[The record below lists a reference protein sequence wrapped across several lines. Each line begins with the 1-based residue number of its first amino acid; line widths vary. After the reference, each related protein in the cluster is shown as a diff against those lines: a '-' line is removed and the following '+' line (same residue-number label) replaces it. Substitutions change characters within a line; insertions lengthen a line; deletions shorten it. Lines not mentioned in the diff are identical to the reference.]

1 MYNRTKVEAFSEH
14 ELIAVHVR
22 HFGKDKYIQNQD
34 HLASWHKYPTE
45 WNPEKFIADATLI
58 GEAVAAYIKKVLSRN
73 EYPEKNYRACQ
84 GIINYK
90 KRVGETRLINACKRA
105 DSFNVYNFG
114 IIERIL
120 KSKADFIPL
129 EDELKPSG
137 ADNSMPLHDNI
148 RGEDYYKKREDL
160 FITGSTGT
168 GKSFLASALGQ
179 QACLLGYKVLYTNT
193 AKLMSHLKM
202 AKADGAHLK
211 ELSKIEK
218 QDALILD
225 DFGVQPFDTGSRAL
239 LLDIIEDRH
248 GKRSTII
255 TAQVPVKKW
264 HEVIGE
270 KTLAD
275 AILDRI
281 VHQSIRIELY
291 GESLRKKQKTNAETM
306 ESHL

>member
-1 MYNRTKVEAFSEH
+1 MNKESLEKMSRMRLLGMHHAFKTSIETGPPPQFTNDELVHHLVQSEWDDRRYRMVQRGLKNANFRYRASI
-14 ELIAVHVR
+14 EQIDYTEGRGL
-22 HFGKDKYIQNQD
+22 DKNQVQRLSTCD
-34 HLASWHKYPTE
+34 
-45 WNPEKFIADATLI
+45 F
-58 GEAVAAYIKKVLSRN
+58 IKK
-73 EYPEKNYRACQ
+73 
-84 GIINYK
+84 G
-90 KRVGETRLINACKRA
+90 
-105 DSFNVYNFG
+105 
-114 IIERIL
+114 
-120 KSKADFIPL
+120 
-129 EDELKPSG
+129 
-137 ADNSMPLHDNI
+137 
-148 RGEDYYKKREDL
+148 EDL

-193 AKLMSHLKM
+193 TKLMSHLKM
-202 AKADGAHLK
+202 AKADGAHLR

-225 DFGVQPFDTGSRAL
+225 DFGVQPFDAGSRAL

-248 GKRSTII
+248 GKRTTII

-291 GESLRKKQKTNAETM
+291 GESLRKKQKGNAETM
-306 ESHL
+306 ESFL

>member
-1 MYNRTKVEAFSEH
+1 MNEESLGKMSRMRLLGMHQAFKASIETDNKVRQFTNDELVHHLVQSEWDDRQYRVVQRRLKNANFRYNAGVEQ
-14 ELIAVHVR
+14 LDYTDDRGLDKNLVHR
-22 HFGKDKYIQNQD
+22 LSTCDF
-34 HLASWHKYPTE
+34 
-45 WNPEKFIADATLI
+45 
-58 GEAVAAYIKKVLSRN
+58 IKK
-73 EYPEKNYRACQ
+73 
-84 GIINYK
+84 G
-90 KRVGETRLINACKRA
+90 
-105 DSFNVYNFG
+105 
-114 IIERIL
+114 
-120 KSKADFIPL
+120 
-129 EDELKPSG
+129 
-137 ADNSMPLHDNI
+137 
-148 RGEDYYKKREDL
+148 EDL

-179 QACLLGYKVLYTNT
+179 QACLLGYKVLYSNT

-225 DFGVQPFDTGSRAL
+225 DFGVQPFDAQGRSL

-264 HEVIGE
+264 HEIIGE

-291 GESLRKKQKTNAETM
+291 GESLRKKKKGTLSIGQPGEETM
-306 ESHL
+306 ESFL

>member
-1 MYNRTKVEAFSEH
+1 MNKESLDKMSRMRLLGMHQAFKASMETDGNEPPFTNDELVHHLVQSEWDDRQHRSVQRGLKNACFRYNASIEQLDYTGQRG
-14 ELIAVHVR
+14 L
-22 HFGKDKYIQNQD
+22 DKNMVQR
-34 HLASWHKYPTE
+34 LAGCD
-45 WNPEKFIADATLI
+45 F
-58 GEAVAAYIKKVLSRN
+58 IKK
-73 EYPEKNYRACQ
+73 
-84 GIINYK
+84 G
-90 KRVGETRLINACKRA
+90 
-105 DSFNVYNFG
+105 
-114 IIERIL
+114 
-120 KSKADFIPL
+120 
-129 EDELKPSG
+129 
-137 ADNSMPLHDNI
+137 
-148 RGEDYYKKREDL
+148 EDL

-168 GKSFLASALGQ
+168 GKSFLASAIGQ
-179 QACLLGYKVLYTNT
+179 QACLMGYKVLYTNT

-225 DFGVQPFDTGSRAL
+225 DFGVQPFDAGSRAL

-264 HEVIGE
+264 HELIGE

-291 GESLRKKQKTNAETM
+291 GESLRKNRKAEAALI
-306 ESHL
+306 ESFL

>member
-1 MYNRTKVEAFSEH
+1 MNEESLEKMSRMRLLGMHQAFKASTET
-14 ELIAVHVR
+14 
-22 HFGKDKYIQNQD
+22 DNPIQQFTN
-34 HLASWHKYPTE
+34 
-45 WNPEKFIADATLI
+45 
-58 GEAVAAYIKKVLSRN
+58 
-73 EYPEKNYRACQ
+73 
-84 GIINYK
+84 
-90 KRVGETRLINACKRA
+90 
-105 DSFNVYNFG
+105 
-114 IIERIL
+114 
-120 KSKADFIPL
+120 
-129 EDELKPSG
+129 DELVHHLVQSEW
-137 ADNSMPLHDNI
+137 DDRQYRSVQ
-148 RGEDYYKKREDL
+148 RGLKNANFRYK
-160 FITGSTGT
+160 
-168 GKSFLASALGQ
+168 ASVEQLD
-179 QACLLGYKVLYTNT
+179 YKVLYSNT

-225 DFGVQPFDTGSRAL
+225 DFGVQPFDAQGRAL

-264 HEVIGE
+264 HEIIGE

-291 GESLRKKQKTNAETM
+291 GESLRKKKKGSFSVGQPGEVTM
-306 ESHL
+306 ESFL

>member
-1 MYNRTKVEAFSEH
+1 MNNESLEKMSRMRLPGMHRAFKAGIEPEGLTQTFTNDELVYHLVMSEWDDRQNRSVQRG
-14 ELIAVHVR
+14 L
-22 HFGKDKYIQNQD
+22 
-34 HLASWHKYPTE
+34 
-45 WNPEKFIADATLI
+45 
-58 GEAVAAYIKKVLSRN
+58 
-73 EYPEKNYRACQ
+73 
-84 GIINYK
+84 
-90 KRVGETRLINACKRA
+90 KRA
-105 DSFNVYNFG
+105 NFRYSAS
-114 IIERIL
+114 IEQLDYTGQRGLDKNIVQRL
-120 KSKADFIPL
+120 STGDFI
-129 EDELKPSG
+129 KQG
-137 ADNSMPLHDNI
+137 
-148 RGEDYYKKREDL
+148 EDL

-211 ELSKIEK
+211 ELSAIEK
-218 QDALILD
+218 KDVLILD
-225 DFGVQPFDTGSRAL
+225 DFGVQPFDAGSRAL

-255 TAQVPVKKW
+255 TAQLPVKKW

-275 AILDRI
+275 AIMDRI

-291 GESLRKKQKTNAETM
+291 GESLRKKQKGEAVIPETI
-306 ESHL
+306 L

>member
-1 MYNRTKVEAFSEH
+1 MMNKESLEKMSRMRLLGMHQAFKACIESEKT
-14 ELIAVHVR
+14 ETFTNDEMVHHLVQSEWDDR
-22 HFGKDKYIQNQD
+22 QYRSLQRGLKNANFRYSASIEQLDYTEERGLDKNQVQRLSTCD
-34 HLASWHKYPTE
+34 
-45 WNPEKFIADATLI
+45 F
-58 GEAVAAYIKKVLSRN
+58 IKK
-73 EYPEKNYRACQ
+73 
-84 GIINYK
+84 G
-90 KRVGETRLINACKRA
+90 
-105 DSFNVYNFG
+105 
-114 IIERIL
+114 
-120 KSKADFIPL
+120 
-129 EDELKPSG
+129 
-137 ADNSMPLHDNI
+137 
-148 RGEDYYKKREDL
+148 EDL

-179 QACLLGYKVLYTNT
+179 QACLMSYKVLYTNT

-225 DFGVQPFDTGSRAL
+225 DFGVQPFDTPSGAL

-264 HEVIGE
+264 HEMIGE
-270 KTLAD
+270 KTIAD
-275 AILDRI
+275 AIMDRI

-291 GESLRKKQKTNAETM
+291 GESLRKKQKPNTVIM
-306 ESHL
+306 EPFL